1 LIRFICEKIQGY
13 CSFLS
18 SKNVKKTLRER
29 LYLTMIKLGA
39 SYSEK
44 ISTSEVVQVS
54 TEGVEQF
61 EIYLG
66 KYLPQFYYAMIDLL
80 ILFVIFSIMSLKIG
94 FVLFFFSS
102 SNSTLNN
109 DIFKDCKKIAC

>member
-1 LIRFICEKIQGY
+1 
-13 CSFLS
+13 
-18 SKNVKKTLRER
+18 
-29 LYLTMIKLGA
+29 MIKLGA

-94 FVLFFFSS
+94 FVLFLSVPLIPFSIM
-102 SNSTLNN
+102 
-109 DIFKDCKKIAC
+109 IFSKIAKKSLVDWFCLLFRI